1 MVRKKQKNNKSG
13 VNGVSW
19 LSSNNT
25 WRVMLNGK
33 HVGCSKNFE
42 EACKMRALAEW
53 RQNLKKIA
61 AFEKELLE
69 QYE

>member
-1 MVRKKQKNNKSG
+1 
-13 VNGVSW
+13 
-19 LSSNNT
+19 
-25 WRVMLNGK
+25 MLNGK

-53 RQNLKKIA
+53 SQNLKKIA

-69 QYE
+69 QRE